1 MKKILL
7 FIAWVALLGLTV
19 QAKEGVRFNFGDL
32 RYEILPGMD
41 NVVGI
46 VDYIGDP
53 LDVIIPSTVRYDERE
68 FTVGVI
74 CEKAFWNCKMTSIS
88 IPTSVTQ
95 IGARAFYGCKGL
107 TYVEIPSSVTSISA
121 GMFEKCSSMTSVSI
135 PSSVTVIGEDAF
147 WDCYALQSVNIPFSV
162 TTIMK
167 AAFSNCI
174 ELKSVIIPSS
184 VTTVGPYAF
193 YGCSKLQSVT
203 IPSSVTEIGP
213 SAFWNCASLASV
225 SLPDAITKIESS
237 MFYGCHALA
246 SVSIPPSVTVIGG
259 SAFEQC
265 SAMTTVILPP
275 SVTEI
280 DEMAFW
286 NCDHLTT
293 IVSWPGVPPVV
304 AYNSFYRVPADAI
317 VYVPAGTLDQ
327 YPVAEGW
334 NGFHDFRE
342 LGSVELTISPN
353 ELNLKVN
360 ESGTIDVYVNAAY
373 DVTIV
378 SESWTTSD
386 PEVAV
391 VDGGVVN
398 AVGEGSATVTYTV
411 VDDKG
416 CPYVISCDVF
426 VSGEAGIN
434 NVEADDDSD
443 APVEYYNLNGV
454 RVNSGA
460 LAPGLYIKRQGA
472 HVTKVIVR

>member
-7 FIAWVALLGLTV
+7 FIAWVALLGLTT
-19 QAKEGVRFNFGDL
+19 QAKEDYRFNFGDL
-32 RYEILPGMD
+32 RYEILPQMD
-41 NVVGI
+41 NVVGV
-46 VDYIGDP
+46 VDYLGEP
-53 LDVIIPSTVRYDERE
+53 LDVIIPSTAWYGDRE
-68 FTVGVI
+68 YTVVAI
-74 CEKAFWNCKMTSIS
+74 CDKAFWNCKMTSIS
-88 IPTSVTQ
+88 IPTSVTK
-95 IGARAFYGCKGL
+95 IGERAFYGCKGL
-107 TYVEIPSSVTSISA
+107 TYVEIPSSVTSISS
-121 GMFEKCSSMTSVSI
+121 GMFEKCLSLTSVTI
-135 PSSVTVIGEDAF
+135 PSSVTVIGDEAF
-147 WDCYALQSVNIPFSV
+147 WDCYALQSVNIPSSV
-162 TTIMK
+162 ITIGK

-174 ELKSVIIPSS
+174 ELKSVVIPSS
-184 VTTVGPYAF
+184 VTTILPYAF

-203 IPSSVTEIGP
+203 IPSSVTEIGQ
-213 SAFWNCASLASV
+213 SAFWNCISLASV

-275 SVTEI
+275 SVGEI

-360 ESGTIDVYVNAAY
+360 ESSTPEVTVNAAY

-378 SESWTTSD
+378 SESWTTSN
-386 PEVAV
+386 PEVAI
-391 VDGGVVN
+391 VDGGVVT
-398 AVGEGSATVTYTV
+398 AVGEGSATVSYTV
-411 VDDKG
+411 IDDKG
-416 CPYVISCDVF
+416 CPYVVSCDVF
-426 VSGEAGIN
+426 VSGEAGIRDM
-434 NVEADDDSD
+434 ESDDSD

-472 HVTKVIVR
+472 HATKVIIR